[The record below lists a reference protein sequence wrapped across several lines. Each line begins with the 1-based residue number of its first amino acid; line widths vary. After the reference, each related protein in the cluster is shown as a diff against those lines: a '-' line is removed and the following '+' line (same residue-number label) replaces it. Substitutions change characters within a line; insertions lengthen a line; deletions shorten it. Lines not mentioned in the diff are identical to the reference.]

1 MRIQETTTI
10 VTGGASGLGEA
21 CVRHIAAA
29 GGRAAIFDLQAE
41 KGKTLAAELGR
52 RSFFAHCDITSEES
66 VQAAME
72 KAVDAFGSV
81 NVAINCA
88 GGGWAEKVASK
99 RGPASLSNFEKLV
112 QINLCGTFNVIRLA
126 VQRMLEC
133 APGEN
138 GERGVIINTAS
149 SAAFEGQVGQAAY
162 SASKAGVVGMTLPI
176 ARECADYGIRIMT
189 IAPGAFDTPM
199 FELIPQKAREGLEKR
214 LQFPKRMGRPS
225 EFAAL
230 AVHIIE
236 NPMLN
241 GEVIRLSGAA
251 RLTPK

>member
-1 MRIQETTTI
+1 MRIQEAAAI
-10 VTGGASGLGEA
+10 VTGGSSGLGEA
-21 CVRHIAAA
+21 CVRQIAEA

-41 KGKTLAAELGR
+41 KGEALAAELGS
-52 RSFFAHCDITSEES
+52 RSVFAHCDVTSEKS
-66 VQAAME
+66 VQAAIE
-72 KAVDAFGSV
+72 KTVDAFGAV
-81 NVAINCA
+81 TVAINCA

-99 RGPASLSNFEKLV
+99 QGPASLATFEKLV

-126 VQRMLEC
+126 VQQMLTGQ
-133 APGEN
+133 PGESD
-138 GERGVIINTAS
+138 ERGVIINTAS

-199 FELIPQKAREGLEKR
+199 FDLIPPRAREGLEKR

-230 AVHIIE
+230 ALHIIE
-236 NPMLN
+236 NQMLN

-251 RLTPK
+251 RLPPK